1 MLKVGVRVQVHYPD
15 YVAGLQGEL
24 LAQESSERWIVR
36 LEINRANYSETLL
49 LTLKTSDFEVIDS
62 SSR

>member
-1 MLKVGVRVQVHYPD
+1 MHYPD

-36 LEINRANYSETLL
+36 LEINWANYSETLL
-49 LTLKTSDFEVIDS
+49 LSLKTSDFEVIDS